1 MIYWSKTDHPHGAGY
16 ICLRMLCISSNS
28 VAVKRYNMYNYL
40 HHLQLEGVVVQWC
53 NPLTLKPEQSGGV
66 GSIRDRASPLERH
79 DKGSRTRLA
88 LSYFC
93 DPSAWR

>member
-1 MIYWSKTDHPHGAGY
+1 MDCNACNACNGGLQYHSRQRNT
-16 ICLRMLCISSNS
+16 MLTS
-28 VAVKRYNMYNYL
+28 YQ
-40 HHLQLEGVVVQWC
+40 QLFPGFTVIRVVEGVVVVQWC
-53 NPLTLKPEQSGGV
+53 NPLTLKPEQSGGT
-66 GSIRDRASPLERH
+66 GSRCDRSSPLERH